1 MNIKI
6 ANRLLEFRKRSG
18 LSQEELAEKLNI
30 TRQSVSKWERAESAP
45 DTDNLIELAKIYGV
59 TLDDLLNVDKPMEQ
73 TSEKVIE
80 EVKITNSGI
89 FLESNCF
96 EDNKGD
102 NIIISDERAGKKYEG
117 SDDEVVRNLDELFIK
132 KNGEKIKLSEAK
144 EIFGEKDNSIKTK
157 NFVSTFNGILILVI
171 VLTYILLCSFN
182 IQDFGKFWII
192 FVSYPMFTSLVE
204 AIAYKNASKFA
215 YPVFVTVVFLILGM
229 YFDMWHP
236 TWIVYITI
244 PIYYSILK
252 IFKKKVLV
260 YFYDNN
266 NVERHFQVNK
276 TDIKFE

>member
-73 TSEKVIE
+73 TSDKVIE

-89 FLESNCF
+89 FLESNLF

-192 FVSYPMFTSLVE
+192 FVSYPMFTRWSRRG
-204 AIAYKNASKFA
+204 K
-215 YPVFVTVVFLILGM
+215 
-229 YFDMWHP
+229 
-236 TWIVYITI
+236 
-244 PIYYSILK
+244 
-252 IFKKKVLV
+252 
-260 YFYDNN
+260 
-266 NVERHFQVNK
+266 
-276 TDIKFE
+276 